1 MEWGCEMKFSL
12 FNHYVDAPM
21 WVLAMLEGSIL
32 IFAVHMA
39 VTLRFASLP
48 AEDLVLFGPI
58 FPRAV
63 VVAVVMLTLKVALGM
78 YNTDS
83 KWGKWQHYSIYL
95 ACYFLGFVFLS
106 VIYYLFPEMLLG
118 RGVLGLSLAL
128 GFMGVLT
135 LRVLY
140 FGLLDGETR
149 GRRVLVIGAG
159 SRSASIASLIESNN
173 TVNRFELKGFI
184 SLPNEV
190 ADKKLVEGEY
200 LLPNGMPLLSLV
212 RQYEVDEV
220 VVGVRQRRGGEL
232 SMTELL
238 ECRLEGINVIDLSSF
253 YERETG
259 KILLESVNPSWMV
272 YSGGFNRGAIK
283 NIIKAT
289 QDMIVSFVLLIV
301 FAPIML
307 LTAIAIKL
315 DSRGPVFYRQQR
327 VGECGEVFDVL
338 KFRSMTVDAEKEG
351 KPQWAVKNDV
361 RVTRVGKVIRLLR
374 IDEIPQIINVLK
386 GEMSFVGPR
395 PERPHFVNELTRQ
408 IPYYAARHT
417 VKPGVTGWA
426 QVRYPYGA
434 SVDDA
439 RQKLQYDLYYA
450 KNHSWFL
457 DLIVLFQ
464 TVQVVLFGKGAR

>member
-1 MEWGCEMKFSL
+1 MKFNL

-21 WVLAMLEGSIL
+21 WVLALLEGTVLIL
-32 IFAVHMA
+32 SVHLAVA
-39 VTLRFASLP
+39 LRFASLP
-48 AEDLVLFGPI
+48 AEDLVQFGPI

-63 VVAVVMLTLKVALGM
+63 VVAIVMLTLKLALGM

-95 ACYFLGFVFLS
+95 VSYVLGFIFLS
-106 VIYYLFPEMLLG
+106 VIYYLIPELLLG

-128 GFMGVLT
+128 GLMGVLT
-135 LRVLY
+135 IRVTY
-140 FGLLDGETR
+140 FGLMDGETK

-184 SLPNEV
+184 SLPNEA
-190 ADKKLVEGEY
+190 ADQKLVEGDY

-212 RQYEVDEV
+212 RQYDVDEI

-238 ECRLEGINVIDLSSF
+238 ECRLEGINVIDLPSF

-259 KILLESVNPSWMV
+259 RILLESVNPSWIV

-283 NIIKAT
+283 NIIKKT
-289 QDMIVSFVLLIV
+289 LDVMVSVLLLLV
-301 FAPIML
+301 FSPIMM
-307 LTAIAIKL
+307 LTTIAIKL

-351 KPQWAVKNDV
+351 APQWAVKNDV
-361 RVTRVGKVIRLLR
+361 RVTRVGKIIRLLR
-374 IDEIPQIINVLK
+374 IDEIPQILNVLK

-417 VKPGVTGWA
+417 VKPGITGWA

-439 RQKLQYDLYYA
+439 KHKLQYDLYYA
-450 KNHSWFL
+450 KNHSLFL
-457 DLIVLFQ
+457 DVIILFQ